1 MNLEKFVLKAVC
13 RTFCKSYILYE
24 TLSEVQAFRIRID
37 KIDGFIRTYDGIRY
51 LVLLGPEKYNVIY
64 NIIKYLMSLK
74 STITQIFFH
83 YFAKIKVHS
92 YDSLSLEERLILHN
106 VKIIIKSVLNKDK
119 NHYYYNIFLEKC
131 SYQLAKK

>member
-24 TLSEVQAFRIRID
+24 TLSEVKAFRIRID

-64 NIIKYLMSLK
+64 NIIRYLMSLK
-74 STITQIFFH
+74 STIT
-83 YFAKIKVHS
+83 
-92 YDSLSLEERLILHN
+92 
-106 VKIIIKSVLNKDK
+106 
-119 NHYYYNIFLEKC
+119 
-131 SYQLAKK
+131 